1 MDLTC
6 ELSSR
11 SQDQAQRVLLL
22 IGIDGVGVMTL
33 WKWKELW
40 EEWVAAQIQRKDT
53 SFNNYSSIHAQYT
66 HAKAND
72 YVEGVRQM

>member
-1 MDLTC
+1 
-6 ELSSR
+6 
-11 SQDQAQRVLLL
+11 
-22 IGIDGVGVMTL
+22 MTL